1 MKALIIG
8 STGLI
13 GNELLNILEND
24 NYFDKIE
31 LWVRKYTNGNNS
43 NKINTRIID
52 FNKISEIDK
61 IEADVVFCCV
71 GTTIKKAKTKEA
83 FRKVDFNIPIDI
95 AMLSEK
101 SKIKKLIIISSLGA
115 EKESKNFYLKTKGE
129 MEFAVSQLN
138 ILSIILMRPSMLL
151 GNRNEFRFGEIIGK
165 YIMQILSFLFFGK
178 FRKYKAIHA
187 KTVAL
192 AMIKAAK
199 TNFSGIKVFES
210 DEIEK
215 IAGN

>member
-24 NYFDKIE
+24 NDFEKIE
-31 LWVRKYTNGNNS
+31 LWLRKPLENKNS
-43 NKINTRIID
+43 KINARIIE
-52 FNKISEIDK
+52 FNKIAEIENID
-61 IEADVVFCCV
+61 ADVVFCCV
-71 GTTIKKAKTKEA
+71 GTTINKAKTKEA
-83 FRKVDFNIPIDI
+83 FRNVDFDIPVNI
-95 AMLSEK
+95 ALLSEK
-101 SKIKKLIIISSLGA
+101 SKVKKLIIISSLGA
-115 EKESKNFYLKTKGE
+115 KKESKNFYLKTKGE
-129 MEFAVSQLN
+129 MEFVVSQLN
-138 ILSIILMRPSMLL
+138 IFSIIFLQPSMLL
-151 GNRNEFRFGEIIGK
+151 GNRSEFRLGEIIGK
-165 YIMQILSFLFFGK
+165 YIMQIFSFLFFGK

-210 DEIEK
+210 NEIEK

>member
-24 NYFDKIE
+24 TDFEKIE
-31 LWVRKYTNGNNS
+31 LWLRKPLENKNS
-43 NKINTRIID
+43 KINARIIE
-52 FNKISEIDK
+52 FNKIAEIENID
-61 IEADVVFCCV
+61 ADVVFCCV
-71 GTTIKKAKTKEA
+71 GTTINKAKTKEA
-83 FRKVDFNIPIDI
+83 FRNVDFDIPVNI
-95 AMLSEK
+95 ALLSEK
-101 SKIKKLIIISSLGA
+101 SKVKKLIIISSLGA
-115 EKESKNFYLKTKGE
+115 KKESKNFYLKTKGE

-138 ILSIILMRPSMLL
+138 IFSIIFLQPSMLL
-151 GNRNEFRFGEIIGK
+151 GNRSEFRLGEIIGK
-165 YIMQILSFLFFGK
+165 YIMQIFSFLFFGK

-199 TNFSGIKVFES
+199 TNFLGIKVFES

>member
-52 FNKISEIDK
+52 FNKISEIEK

-83 FRKVDFNIPIDI
+83 FRKVDFDIPIDI

-138 ILSIILMRPSMLL
+138 ILSIILIRPSMLL

-165 YIMQILSFLFFGK
+165 NIMQILSFLFFGK